1 MAQMLAAFLLDGL
14 ISHEHGHESLGAPP
28 QAGTMAW
35 YSLVLMTSLLFPL
48 LVLLVMRCYVTRS
61 GAKLLDKLPSVPG
74 RLPVIGH
81 LHLIGSLPH
90 ISLRDLATKHSPDM
104 MLLHLGAVPTLV
116 VSSSRVAQSIL
127 RTHDDIFA
135 SRPYSPI
142 ANILFYGATDVGFS
156 PYNEYWRQIKK
167 ITTTH
172 LLTVKKVR
180 SYVSARQRE
189 VRIVMAR
196 ITEAG
201 SKHVVVDL
209 TEMLSCYSNNIVCHA
224 VCGKFSQKE
233 GWDQLLRELVKVN
246 TSLLGGFNIEDYFPS
261 FTRLAAVRRLLLS
274 CAKAHNI
281 NKRWDQLLEK
291 LIDDHTTKHIRS
303 SSMLNH
309 YDEEAGFIDVL
320 LSIQHEY
327 GLTKDNIKANLAA
340 MLMAG
345 TDTSFIELEYA
356 MAELMQKPH
365 VMGKLQAEVRRV
377 MPKGQDIVT
386 EEQLGCMPYL
396 KAVIKETLRL
406 HPPAPLLM
414 PHLSMSDCNIN
425 GYTIPSGTRVIVNV
439 WALARDSNYWE
450 NANEF
455 IPERFIVNTS
465 GDYNGNNFHFLPFGS
480 GRRICPGINF
490 AIATIEIMLAN
501 LVYRFDWELPADQ
514 AAKGGIDMTETF
526 GVAVH
531 RKEKLLLIPHLHLR

>member
-1 MAQMLAAFLLDGL
+1 
-14 ISHEHGHESLGAPP
+14 
-28 QAGTMAW
+28 
-35 YSLVLMTSLLFPL
+35 
-48 LVLLVMRCYVTRS
+48 
-61 GAKLLDKLPSVPG
+61 
-74 RLPVIGH
+74 
-81 LHLIGSLPH
+81 
-90 ISLRDLATKHSPDM
+90 
-104 MLLHLGAVPTLV
+104 
-116 VSSSRVAQSIL
+116 
-127 RTHDDIFA
+127 
-135 SRPYSPI
+135 
-142 ANILFYGATDVGFS
+142 
-156 PYNEYWRQIKK
+156 
-167 ITTTH
+167 
-172 LLTVKKVR
+172 
-180 SYVSARQRE
+180 
-189 VRIVMAR
+189 
-196 ITEAG
+196 
-201 SKHVVVDL
+201 
-209 TEMLSCYSNNIVCHA
+209 
-224 VCGKFSQKE
+224 
-233 GWDQLLRELVKVN
+233 
-246 TSLLGGFNIEDYFPS
+246 
-261 FTRLAAVRRLLLS
+261 
-274 CAKAHNI
+274 
-281 NKRWDQLLEK
+281 
-291 LIDDHTTKHIRS
+291 
-303 SSMLNH
+303 MLNH

-327 GLTKDNIKANLAA
+327 GLTKDNIKANLTA

-406 HPPAPLLM
+406 YPPAPLLM

-450 NANEF
+450 NADEF
-455 IPERFIVNTS
+455 IPERFIVNTL
-465 GDYNGNNFHFLPFGS
+465 GDYNGNNFHFLSFGS
-480 GRRICPGINF
+480 GRRIYPGINF

>member
-1 MAQMLAAFLLDGL
+1 
-14 ISHEHGHESLGAPP
+14 
-28 QAGTMAW
+28 
-35 YSLVLMTSLLFPL
+35 
-48 LVLLVMRCYVTRS
+48 
-61 GAKLLDKLPSVPG
+61 
-74 RLPVIGH
+74 
-81 LHLIGSLPH
+81 
-90 ISLRDLATKHSPDM
+90 
-104 MLLHLGAVPTLV
+104 
-116 VSSSRVAQSIL
+116 
-127 RTHDDIFA
+127 
-135 SRPYSPI
+135 
-142 ANILFYGATDVGFS
+142 
-156 PYNEYWRQIKK
+156 
-167 ITTTH
+167 
-172 LLTVKKVR
+172 
-180 SYVSARQRE
+180 
-189 VRIVMAR
+189 
-196 ITEAG
+196 
-201 SKHVVVDL
+201 
-209 TEMLSCYSNNIVCHA
+209 
-224 VCGKFSQKE
+224 
-233 GWDQLLRELVKVN
+233 
-246 TSLLGGFNIEDYFPS
+246 
-261 FTRLAAVRRLLLS
+261 
-274 CAKAHNI
+274 
-281 NKRWDQLLEK
+281 
-291 LIDDHTTKHIRS
+291 
-303 SSMLNH
+303 MLNH

-327 GLTKDNIKANLAA
+327 GLTKDNIKANLEA

-386 EEQLGCMPYL
+386 EEQLSCMPYL

-450 NANEF
+450 NADEF
-455 IPERFIVNTS
+455 IPKRFIVNTS

-501 LVYRFDWELPADQ
+501 LVYRFDWELPVDQ
-514 AAKGGIDMTETF
+514 AAKEGIDMTETF

-531 RKEKLLLIPHLHLR
+531 RKEKLLLTPHLHLR